1 MSHFHHHNWLSV
13 SYRPDPLSVHQGPA
27 VDGRHGR
34 LCDSRVVVLQ
44 GSGENLLR
52 RLCRDQGAYSQAI
65 QEGGRV
71 AQVAVT
77 DYLIRSFTTL
87 SDGHSQ
93 PTPHTLYS
101 LTLERL
107 DQRSGTSDQF
117 RRRLGATEALP
128 PYLLERSDIGWTQH
142 NDQFYFYLRV
152 GLWQPR
158 EASGQNGRNPQT
170 NTSNSALSLSE
181 LDELQLTK
189 TLLRMMDSFFETTNL
204 ATLLTHVAVAVCQD
218 RLRQALVDAG
228 GVAFVANGS
237 ILPRKSGASQAPMA
251 SPPAVPFV
259 APPNSPA
266 LHRALTIDLGR
277 LRPFIDLAGCT
288 NDMEMGETTT
298 VTLEGL
304 FVPSGITLIC
314 GGGYHGKSTL
324 LRCIAAGVYNK
335 IPGDGREYSVTR
347 TDALS
352 VRAEDGRYVQNCNI
366 SAFISNLP
374 SLPGME
380 GGVDT
385 KHFSTKEASGS
396 TSQAA
401 NVVEALELG
410 CKAMLVDEDVSA
422 ANFMAR
428 DGR

>member
-204 ATLLTHVAVAVCQD
+204 AMLLTHVAVAVPN
-218 RLRQALVDAG
+218 AIAG
-228 GVAFVANGS
+228 MKQSAAVSMIAFVAAVYVLAEPPDWAS
-237 ILPRKSGASQAPMA
+237 IWPTKYMNSAKPAMRMTV
-251 SPPAVPFV
+251 AVPEGT
-259 APPNSPA
+259 SS
-266 LHRALTIDLGR
+266 LTM
-277 LRPFIDLAGCT
+277 FQ
-288 NDMEMGETTT
+288 TT
-298 VTLEGL
+298 V
-304 FVPSGITLIC
+304 PS
-314 GGGYHGKSTL
+314 S
-324 LRCIAAGVYNK
+324 LRW
-335 IPGDGREYSVTR
+335 R
-347 TDALS
+347 
-352 VRAEDGRYVQNCNI
+352 
-366 SAFISNLP
+366 
-374 SLPGME
+374 
-380 GGVDT
+380 
-385 KHFSTKEASGS
+385 
-396 TSQAA
+396 
-401 NVVEALELG
+401 
-410 CKAMLVDEDVSA
+410 
-422 ANFMAR
+422 
-428 DGR
+428 